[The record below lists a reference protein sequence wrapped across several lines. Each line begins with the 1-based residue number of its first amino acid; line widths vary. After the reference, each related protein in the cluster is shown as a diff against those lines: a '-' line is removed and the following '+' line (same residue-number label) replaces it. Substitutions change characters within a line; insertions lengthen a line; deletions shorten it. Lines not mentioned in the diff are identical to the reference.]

1 MPLSVAHLI
10 HLNHLSL
17 VAQRENNNNDDRNFS
32 WKSADIDLFY
42 PNMLKNWGD
51 SDVVDK
57 DNKITIETST
67 LLSIE

>member
-1 MPLSVAHLI
+1 MPLSVACLI

-17 VAQRENNNNDDRNFS
+17 VAQREEQQQWWNFS

-57 DNKITIETST
+57 NNKITIETST